1 MAHQPRAIDAI
12 ARGLLTSST
21 PCTATAT
28 ATASLLLVVHSP
40 YNPLHQ
46 LPPLIGAAAIA
57 AGDLIYVTGGFD
69 KFKNPNREAF
79 TINVGRMRALTLAL
93 AHAPP
98 AKYPS
103 TDQEETP

>member
-1 MAHQPRAIDAI
+1 MAHQPPAIDAI

-21 PCTATAT
+21 ACTAA